1 VQFVIKTE
9 SITKEE
15 EESAT
20 EEEEEEPGF
29 WSRLMDL
36 F

>member
-15 EESAT
+15 EEFAT